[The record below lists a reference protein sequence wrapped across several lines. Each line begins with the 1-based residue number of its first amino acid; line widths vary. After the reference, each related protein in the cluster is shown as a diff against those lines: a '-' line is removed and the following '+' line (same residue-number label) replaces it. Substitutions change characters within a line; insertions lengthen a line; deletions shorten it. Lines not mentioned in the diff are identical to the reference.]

1 MNRITSGQL
10 TCALLLSNAF
20 MLMCMSAPIGAESM
34 LGAVLSFAVQLII
47 CIPMLLL
54 RKYDFSLGNYCSAH
68 HYFLPCLYILY
79 FYFRGG
85 YSFVL
90 IWKGSEQL
98 SLPFSSSLV
107 TAILIGVVCLY
118 TASLGLKAFAR
129 SAGVVFGFLIIAAV
143 ILILGAWQ
151 RVDVKNVQLTE
162 DCTVIGSALR
172 YLSMA
177 DTLPVFFVLECFT
190 KQPKIPKNA
199 GFLTKAKLNLRNI
212 RFIPLS
218 LALWELVLFLSI
230 TVLGSL
236 VNSSG
241 YPFFMLT
248 SVSQPLDTQRADA
261 FYLVLFVL
269 LCIIRLTLL
278 TVLSAHL
285 LGMIFP
291 RLKLR
296 SIISLVFM
304 IAAAVA
310 FKALDMGGNLF
321 CIVSILFFGGILPL
335 YLFLSNRIISKGKEN
350 AS

>member
-10 TCALLLSNAF
+10 TCALLLSNTF
-20 MLMCMSAPIGAESM
+20 MLMCISTPIGAESM
-34 LGAVLSFAVQLII
+34 LGAILSFAIQLII
-47 CIPMLLL
+47 CIPMLML

-98 SLPFSSSLV
+98 SLPFSSPLI
-107 TAILIGVVCLY
+107 TAILIGTVCLY

-129 SAGVVFGFLIIAAV
+129 SAGVVFGFLIIAVV
-143 ILILGAWQ
+143 ILLIGAWQ
-151 RVDVKNVQLTE
+151 RINVENIQLSE
-162 DCTVIGSALR
+162 KCTVTDSTLR

-177 DTLPVFFVLECFT
+177 DTLPVFFVLQCFT
-190 KQPKIPKNA
+190 QQSEIPQNA
-199 GFLTKAKLNLRNI
+199 DFLTKLKSNLKNL

-218 LALWELVLFLSI
+218 LILWELVLFLSI

-261 FYLVLFVL
+261 FYLILFVF

-291 RLKLR
+291 KLKFR
-296 SIISLVFM
+296 NVISLIFM
-304 IAAAVA
+304 IAAAIA
-310 FKALDMGGNLF
+310 FKSFDMGGDLF

-335 YLFLSNRIISKGKEN
+335 YLFLSTRKSSNGKEN